1 MKKLKIASLLVGF
14 ALVLSACSDEEEKKD
29 SPTKTEEEAKPKEP
43 KVIDENASDKSDTI
57 SKDKDIQKEVEAE
70 EGVSQVSLTIT
81 EDAGGFVL
89 LDFEVD
95 SKMKKEKTKEIA
107 NKYADQLKEKYKDSS
122 VDVQARKGGEK
133 FVQVTLENKK

>member
-1 MKKLKIASLLVGF
+1 MKKLKIASILVGF
-14 ALVLSACSDEEEKKD
+14 ALVLSACNDDEKKD
-29 SPTKTEEEAKPKEP
+29 SQTKTEEEAKQKEP
-43 KVIDENASDKSDTI
+43 KVIDKNASDKSETI

-95 SKMKKEKTKEIA
+95 SKMKKEKAKELA
-107 NKYADQLKEKYKDSS
+107 KKYADQLKEKYKDSS
-122 VDVQARKGGEK
+122 VDVQARQGGVK